1 MEIIWS
7 IGAIRSLNATLKYWI
22 KHNKS
27 DAYSK
32 KLYKMVSDEL
42 SNLSEKIESKVL
54 VPFFEPDK
62 ILIDKKYSIFY
73 KVNWENNELLIVRFW
88 DNRRNPANL
97 KLKIKEL

>member
-7 IGAIRSLNATLKYWI
+7 KGAIRSLNATLKYWI

-62 ILIDKKYSIFY
+62 ILIDKKYNI
-73 KVNWENNELLIVRFW
+73 R
-88 DNRRNPANL
+88 A
-97 KLKIKEL
+97 KLAINFVSSYTINYYA

>member
-7 IGAIRSLNATLKYWI
+7 KGAIRSLNATLKYWI

-54 VPFFEPDK
+54 VPYLFLN
-62 ILIDKKYSIFY
+62 LIRY
-73 KVNWENNELLIVRFW
+73 L
-88 DNRRNPANL
+88 
-97 KLKIKEL
+97 